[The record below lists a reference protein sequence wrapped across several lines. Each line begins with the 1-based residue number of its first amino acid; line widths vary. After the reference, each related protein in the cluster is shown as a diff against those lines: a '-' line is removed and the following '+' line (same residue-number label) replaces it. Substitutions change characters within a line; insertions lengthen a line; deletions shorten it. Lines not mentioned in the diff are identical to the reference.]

1 VALET
6 VDRPVRHG
14 FVAQSRPTPIQR
26 VRTIAQSTDP
36 ESAFQRC
43 RGQGGWMAVTEH
55 QPGDLMQS
63 SPSHDIAAS
72 KRLTRWQRLRRDK
85 GLVFFA
91 LPGLF
96 ALLLFHYVPLLGNVI
111 AFQDYQPFLG
121 ITGSEWTGFANFSVI
136 FNGDP
141 AFLHALENTL
151 VLTILQ
157 VVFVFPA
164 PICLALLLNS
174 LAHEWVK
181 RVVQSILYLPH
192 FLSWVIVVAL
202 FQQVLGNAGLMNSAL
217 RSHGHG
223 TISII
228 GNPGLFKTLITS
240 QVVWKDTGWGTILFL
255 AALSRIDSA
264 LYEAADVDG
273 ASRWRQIWHV
283 TLPGLRPLI
292 VLLGILRLGD
302 VLTVG
307 FEQIVLQ
314 QGPVGTDV
322 SEVLD
327 TYVYNNGILGG
338 NWGVS
343 AAVGLVKG
351 VVGVALVLGAN
362 KLAHV
367 FGEQGVYQS

>member
-1 VALET
+1 
-6 VDRPVRHG
+6 
-14 FVAQSRPTPIQR
+14 
-26 VRTIAQSTDP
+26 
-36 ESAFQRC
+36 
-43 RGQGGWMAVTEH
+43 MAVTEH
-55 QPGDLMQS
+55 QSDGLVQDKLLS
-63 SPSHDIAAS
+63 KAAS
-72 KRLTRWQRLRRDK
+72 KRLTRWQRLRRDRA
-85 GLVFFA
+85 LLLFA
-91 LPGLF
+91 LPGVV
-96 ALLLFHYVPLLGNVI
+96 ALLLFHYLPLLGNVI

-121 ITGSEWTGFANFSVI
+121 ITGSEWTGFQNFSII

-151 VLTILQ
+151 ILTILQ

-164 PICLALLLNS
+164 PIALALLLNS
-174 LAHEWVK
+174 IAHEWIK

-202 FQQVLGNAGLMNSAL
+202 FQQVLGNAGLMNSTL
-217 RSHGHG
+217 RAHGMH

-228 GNPGLFKTLITS
+228 GNPHLFKVLITS

-255 AALSRIDSA
+255 AALSRIDAA
-264 LYEAADVDG
+264 LYEASDVDG
-273 ASRWRQIWHV
+273 ASRLRQLWHV
-283 TLPGLRPLI
+283 TLPGLRSLI

-362 KLAHV
+362 KLAHM